1 MWNKPWKLR
10 EGIMIGAGLLVTGI
24 LLQATVGK
32 IEWDW
37 IAFPVNVIV
46 LAAFLILL
54 GVMNALRKKVYV
66 FGWLS
71 HYTAAGSS
79 LLWVVV
85 ATVLM
90 GLVKQVPSHHAIDAV
105 EGLFTQMLSSWPFVL
120 LYIWMSLSLGMA
132 ILRSTFPFHWKKIPF
147 LLNHVGLFI
156 ALVAA
161 TLGNADMQ
169 RLRMTTSLGNTEWRA
184 QDEENQNLVELPLA
198 IELNDFT
205 IDEYPPKLMLIDNA
219 TGKVLPEDAP
229 AHVLLEEGVSHGDL
243 LDWELNI
250 TQSIPEAA
258 SVATEDTLR
267 FTEFRSMGAT
277 YAIYLKAKNR
287 KTHETKE
294 GWVSCGSFMFPYKA
308 LKLNDRISMVMPER
322 EPQRFA
328 SDVTL
333 YTESGKQESGT
344 IEVNKPY
351 EIDGWKIYQL
361 SYDETKGRW
370 SNISVFELVRDPW
383 LPYVYIGI
391 GMMILGAVC
400 LFTTAQQGRRKSGQA
415 EERKEAHS

>member
-71 HYTAAGSS
+71 HYTAAVFS

-400 LFTTAQQGRRKSGQA
+400 LFTTAQLGRRKSGQA
-415 EERKEAHS
+415 EERK

>member
-71 HYTAAGSS
+71 HYTAAVSS

-105 EGLFTQMLSSWPFVL
+105 EGLFTQMLSSWSFVL
-120 LYIWMSLSLGMA
+120 LYIWMSLSLGMT

-250 TQSIPEAA
+250 TQFIPEAA

-415 EERKEAHS
+415 EERKEGHS

>member
-71 HYTAAGSS
+71 HYTAAVSS

-258 SVATEDTLR
+258 LVATEDTLR

>member
-10 EGIMIGAGLLVTGI
+10 EDIMIGAGLLVTGI

-71 HYTAAGSS
+71 HYTAAVSS

>member
-71 HYTAAGSS
+71 HYTAAVSS

-105 EGLFTQMLSSWPFVL
+105 EGLFTQMLSSWSFVL
-120 LYIWMSLSLGMA
+120 LYIWMSLSLGMT

>member
-71 HYTAAGSS
+71 HYTAAVSS

-229 AHVLLEEGVSHGDL
+229 AHVLLEEGMSHGDL

-344 IEVNKPY
+344 IEVNKSY